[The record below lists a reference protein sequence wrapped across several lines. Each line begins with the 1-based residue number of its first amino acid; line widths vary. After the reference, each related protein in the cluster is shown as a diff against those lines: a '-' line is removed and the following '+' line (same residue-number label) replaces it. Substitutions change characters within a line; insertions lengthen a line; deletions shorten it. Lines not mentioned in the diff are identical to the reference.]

1 MIETLTFKKL
11 KWLHIQNPADED
23 LVTLQKDYNFHP
35 LDIEDCRSYTQR
47 PKIDIYDDYYFL
59 ILHFPH
65 FDNVK
70 RFVKAK
76 EVKIFWGKD
85 YIITIGQAHW
95 VVEDLFN
102 YYKRNPNA
110 FSDLISCSSDAVL
123 YTILNRLINE
133 SYFLINQVGQEID
146 EMNRNLFSKNAEKT
160 IEKISVIRKNVIQLN
175 TIFKPQL
182 RVFHKFESGE
192 IKGYES
198 KEDME
203 DYWGNI
209 LDLYQKMWDM
219 IEDFEELT
227 DSLSSIFGFVQA
239 NRNNEVMRTLT
250 IISTIVLPL
259 TFISGL
265 YGMNVGLPFEKT
277 SFAFWLIIGICFS
290 IVILLIFYFK
300 RKKWM

>member
-110 FSDLISCSSDAVL
+110 FSDLISCSSDAIL

-146 EMNRNLFSKNAEKT
+146 EMNRNLFNKNAEKT

-182 RVFHKFESGE
+182 RVFHKFESAKLKDMNQKKTWKIIGE
-192 IKGYES
+192 I
-198 KEDME
+198 
-203 DYWGNI
+203 
-209 LDLYQKMWDM
+209 
-219 IEDFEELT
+219 F
-227 DSLSSIFGFVQA
+227 
-239 NRNNEVMRTLT
+239 
-250 IISTIVLPL
+250 
-259 TFISGL
+259 
-265 YGMNVGLPFEKT
+265 
-277 SFAFWLIIGICFS
+277 LIYIKKCGI
-290 IVILLIFYFK
+290 
-300 RKKWM
+300 